1 MQNPKNMA
9 KKRQELGDD
18 LSVNLP
24 KLKKKALPIH
34 AEEIVKKVHQIEPV
48 VIKKEKVPVKHLN
61 ISFPMDI
68 YKQLKSVA
76 VDEDTTFK
84 QMVIEYV
91 CQGLGVESPPR
102 KDRRGN
108 LKR

>member
-1 MQNPKNMA
+1 MA

-24 KLKKKALPIH
+24 KLKKKALPTDTEAI
-34 AEEIVKKVHQIEPV
+34 IKKVHQPTPEAV
-48 VIKKEKVPVKHLN
+48 KKVKVPVKHLN
-61 ISFPMDI
+61 ISFPMDV

-76 VDEDTTFK
+76 VEEDTTFK

>member
-1 MQNPKNMA
+1 MA

-18 LSVNLP
+18 LSVNIP
-24 KLKKKALPIH
+24 KLKKKSLPVD
-34 AEEIVKKVHQIEPV
+34 AEEIVKKVHKREPIV
-48 VIKKEKVPVKHLN
+48 APKEKIQVKHLN
-61 ISFPMDI
+61 ISFPLDI

-84 QMVIEYV
+84 QIVIEYV